1 MFLRKKIE
9 PVLGIDAVKYATL
22 PIRSGKYL
30 NGSKV
35 KHSGQ
40 NNPKIAKYKESEMKK
55 KKN

>member
-9 PVLGIDAVKYATL
+9 PVLGIDAMKYATL

-40 NNPKIAKYKESEMKK
+40 NNPKIAKCKESEIKK